1 MHPCKHAHIH
11 IHTHTHTHTHT
22 QSICISLPQTQ
33 NILYKICNYNIYIHK
48 FQCDWSVATVKQD
61 NLWVPCSCHNISS
74 NSIETWQIVP
84 TWMINLTCTCW
95 WMNEYYI
102 KFAWWVLVQCPELFY
117 IHPSPPTH
125 THKCTPMYNLI
136 IWHSCYFGTWG
147 SSVHNFWLIYW
158 FCDFYLQLSGPYRAH
173 QDIKI
178 ASQDPKMSKTGI
190 AGKRK
195 RVTSTIPQKL

>member
-1 MHPCKHAHIH
+1 
-11 IHTHTHTHTHT
+11 
-22 QSICISLPQTQ
+22 
-33 NILYKICNYNIYIHK
+33 
-48 FQCDWSVATVKQD
+48 
-61 NLWVPCSCHNISS
+61 
-74 NSIETWQIVP
+74 
-84 TWMINLTCTCW
+84 MINLTCTCW

-195 RVTSTIPQKL
+195 HVTSNNSSETLNNQKAWKWHKLKRGHGFIWHWIANCIQYKGIEGPITVVYGIQFKCEEPFQASEIEAA